1 MQFNYLKDFSKRMQS
16 VGRYAVLMDNSFQK
30 TTWKQFHINSIDEQ
44 INMIFSVLLYIME
57 CSLKEEDCTMD
68 DISGFLGTLNDLYY
82 KRPYTYEN
90 LKQLADFMVNTIL
103 CNSGSPMYFKGFDYE
118 HRAYKEINVSYLGNR
133 IIYQENG
140 VRRTSY
146 FLTDEGYNMMLSTL
160 ELENNLKLTVHEML
174 FKLHLE
180 KADYGKAVNDIKDVF
195 EDLRRQNQKIQEAMN
210 RIRKN
215 ALAYSIEEYRQIVEE
230 NIDTLEHTREK
241 FKAHREVVEKRTAEY
256 EENSLND
263 RKLDEKDRES
273 MENLKIISGYLNKA
287 LDEHQRILA
296 QHFDLKSLYDM
307 ELENYTNMTMVQR
320 FHFGSEVYERVLEDA
335 RLLEQ
340 MDVILKP
347 LLFHKPGKH
356 YNPNKA
362 LEYQKKIRKTKE
374 DEDTLEMGFDEE
386 EYRKEKEKKQLERL
400 EKYKTSVSIILEQLE
415 EYKEIS
421 LAELRERVYP
431 ESAEQLIPTL
441 EIFREIIIEFLSAQE
456 LDMEELKKERS
467 EFILEQSL
475 EFQLKQMVVELVEEK
490 NLKNIHKIYS
500 RRLES
505 EKSVYFENLKNEN
518 NEVKNLKCSNVK
530 IWCE

>member
-1 MQFNYLKDFSKRMQS
+1 MQFNYLKNFSKRMQS

-82 KRPYTYEN
+82 NRPYTYEN
-90 LKQLADFMVNTIL
+90 LKQLADFIVNTIL

-215 ALAYSIEEYRQIVEE
+215 ALAYSIEEYRQI
-230 NIDTLEHTREK
+230 
-241 FKAHREVVEKRTAEY
+241 
-256 EENSLND
+256 
-263 RKLDEKDRES
+263 
-273 MENLKIISGYLNKA
+273 
-287 LDEHQRILA
+287 
-296 QHFDLKSLYDM
+296 
-307 ELENYTNMTMVQR
+307 
-320 FHFGSEVYERVLEDA
+320 
-335 RLLEQ
+335 
-340 MDVILKP
+340 
-347 LLFHKPGKH
+347 
-356 YNPNKA
+356 
-362 LEYQKKIRKTKE
+362 
-374 DEDTLEMGFDEE
+374 
-386 EYRKEKEKKQLERL
+386 
-400 EKYKTSVSIILEQLE
+400 
-415 EYKEIS
+415 
-421 LAELRERVYP
+421 
-431 ESAEQLIPTL
+431 
-441 EIFREIIIEFLSAQE
+441 
-456 LDMEELKKERS
+456 
-467 EFILEQSL
+467 QS
-475 EFQLKQMVVELVEEK
+475 
-490 NLKNIHKIYS
+490 
-500 RRLES
+500 
-505 EKSVYFENLKNEN
+505 
-518 NEVKNLKCSNVK
+518 
-530 IWCE
+530 